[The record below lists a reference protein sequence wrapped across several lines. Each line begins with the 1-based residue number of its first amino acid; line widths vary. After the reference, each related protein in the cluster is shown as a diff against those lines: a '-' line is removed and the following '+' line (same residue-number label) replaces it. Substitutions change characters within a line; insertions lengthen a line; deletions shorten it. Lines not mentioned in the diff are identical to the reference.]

1 MATDAMFNLK
11 EHHMSADGV
20 LVVGAGPFGLSIS
33 AHLRSLGVD
42 HRIVGRPLDTWR
54 AHMPAGMNLKSE
66 FYASDISAPA
76 RGYDLATYCK
86 SRRLDYV
93 ERVEPLSLERFLGY
107 GDWYTGQLVPD
118 VTDACVT
125 RVSAVDG
132 GFRVEFSDA
141 EAATVQQVVLA
152 TGVLPYFHIPGEL
165 SGMPADL
172 VSHTKDHHNL
182 GSFSGRRVAVIG
194 AGQSALETA
203 ALLHEAGAQVHLIAR
218 RPAISWPDPN
228 PEHVT
233 AFGHIRRPVTKLCEG
248 WRCAFWATPSAFQ
261 LLPEDIRVSK
271 ARSVL
276 GPAGIWWLKDRV
288 EGVIDVMA
296 DHRVTRAE
304 PSGRGVRLY
313 LDGPKRTSIDVDHV
327 VAGTGFRIGLDRLDF
342 LADALSTKITT
353 LSGYPVLSR
362 ACESSVAGLYFAG
375 APAAVS
381 LGPSMRFIAGTHRT
395 APQIARAIAKRS
407 RARRAAHSAPRH
419 VAHEAVLTSKASD
432 RA

>member
-1 MATDAMFNLK
+1 MATYVMLNLK
-11 EHHMSADGV
+11 EHHMSPDGV

-42 HRIVGRPLDTWR
+42 HRVVGRPMDTWR

-76 RGYDLATYCK
+76 HGHDLTEYCRSRG
-86 SRRLDYV
+86 LDYA
-93 ERVEPLSLERFLGY
+93 ERVVPLSLERFLGY
-107 GDWYTGQLVPD
+107 GDWYTAQLVPD
-118 VTDACVT
+118 VIDASV
-125 RVSAVDG
+125 REISPVDG
-132 GFRVEFSDA
+132 GFRVGFSDA
-141 EAATVQQVVLA
+141 DDATVRQVVLA
-152 TGVLPYFHIPGEL
+152 TGVLPYFHIPAEL
-165 SGMPADL
+165 SSLPAGL

-182 GSFSGRRVAVIG
+182 DSFSGRRVAVIG

-203 ALLHEAGAQVHLIAR
+203 ALLHEAGAEAHLIAR
-218 RPAISWPDPN
+218 RPALSWPDPN

-233 AFGHIRRPVTKLCEG
+233 AIGHIRRPVTKLCEG

-261 LLPEDIRVSK
+261 LLPPDVRVAK

-276 GPAGIWWLKDRV
+276 GPAGIWWLKNRV
-288 EGVIDVMA
+288 DGVIDVLT

-304 PSGRGVRLY
+304 PSGGGVRLY
-313 LDGPKRTSIDVDHV
+313 LSGPKRASIDVDHV
-327 VAGTGFRIGLDRLDF
+327 IAGTGFRIDLHRLDF
-342 LADALSTKITT
+342 LAEALSTKITT

-362 ACESSVAGLYFAG
+362 ACESSVPGLYFAG

-381 LGPSMRFIAGTHRT
+381 LGPSMRFIAGTHR
-395 APQIARAIAKRS
+395 AAGQIARSIARRS
-407 RARRAAHSAPRH
+407 RARRPASSAPRH
-419 VAHEAVLTSKASD
+419 VMQEAID